1 MKGSQ
6 LRYPE
11 ITCHKSS
18 LLIHSLLGAWKN
30 DNFFV
35 LSDTFA
41 V

>member
-1 MKGSQ
+1 MNGVEV
-6 LRYPE
+6 RNFEFPCYE
-11 ITCHKSS
+11 SS
-18 LLIHSLLGAWKN
+18 LLIHSLLGDWKN